1 MVGKIVVLPFWLAAK
16 VVGIAGNAIK
26 MVVIVAFRGGRFFV
40 RRVFGGAFGAI
51 AGLILGYRHVNIRL
65 FAGRKR

>member
-1 MVGKIVVLPFWLAAK
+1 MAGKIVVLPIWLLAR
-16 VVGIAGNAIK
+16 VIGIAVNTIK
-26 MVVIVAFRGGRFFV
+26 LIVIVAFRSGRFFV
-40 RRVFGGAFGAI
+40 RRVFGGVFGAI